1 MTRAER
7 LREGYY
13 ALLMKQQSAEVRA
26 ELAKHFEFAKWV
38 TVGKSERRDGAD
50 GWKLLVD
57 EPNGQIEACV
67 FDPAGKCVA
76 VYT

>member
-7 LREGYY
+7 LRQGYY
-13 ALLMKQQSAEVRA
+13 ALRMRQSADVRA
-26 ELAKHFEFAKWV
+26 ELAQHFEFAKWA

-57 EPNGQIEACV
+57 EPNGKLEARM
-67 FDPAGKCVA
+67 FDTAEKCVA
-76 VYT
+76 VYK